1 MAFPPIV
8 VRQPRPNDLV
18 DDPVQVCGIGTGFE
32 AVLGARVLDANGAV
46 LKEISFRA
54 GAMGVWGNFQIRID
68 LPNTLAT
75 THGRLEVWGSS
86 GTGRP
91 IGKVVVPIVFGTA
104 LISPY
109 IGFAQYTVQ
118 GGDTLSSI
126 AEQFYGD
133 PDMWQSI
140 FEANRNQ
147 ISDPDLIFAGQVLRV
162 PQ

>member
-46 LKEISFRA
+46 LKEISFQA
-54 GAMGVWGNFQIRID
+54 GTMGVWGNFQIRID

-86 GTGRP
+86 GSGRP

-147 ISDPDLIFAGQVLRV
+147 ISNPDLIFAGQVLRV